1 MPVVPN
7 LEGLLP
13 TPLLPPEE
21 LEKERH
27 GDEESIDG
35 WLKSSI
41 LYLSIS
47 KEEGVCG
54 LPRSASSPD
63 LNRPNLNMEKWRG
76 VVNTHQGR

>member
-13 TPLLPPEE
+13 ALLLPWEE
-21 LEKERH
+21 LEKEHH
-27 GDEESIDG
+27 GDEEKYR
-35 WLKSSI
+35 WLAPELC

-54 LPRSASSPD
+54 LPRSASSPG
-63 LNRPNLNMEKWRG
+63 LNRPTLNMEK
-76 VVNTHQGR
+76 